1 MERHDIPNQIHYDG
15 TGPEGATLEFIAM
28 VQRRGTRRGGWFR
41 ETQLVCF
48 DATRITPMPF

>member
-1 MERHDIPNQIHYDG
+1 MSWSALFPPWLTR
-15 TGPEGATLEFIAM
+15 PEGATLEFIAM
-28 VQRRGTRRGGWFR
+28 GPAARNWRGGWFR